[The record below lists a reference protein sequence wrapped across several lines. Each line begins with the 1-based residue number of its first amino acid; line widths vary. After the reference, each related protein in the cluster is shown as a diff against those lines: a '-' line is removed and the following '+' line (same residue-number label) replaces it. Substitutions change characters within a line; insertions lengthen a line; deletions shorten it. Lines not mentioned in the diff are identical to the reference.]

1 MHDTDPRK
9 CEKSLLEK
17 SSSNNSDRKNLPKC
31 VSSRAHHYYVNQA
44 LAMRDYFPF
53 LSYIFYLNFPIQLAD
68 AIKILAQ
75 DNISTQSRARNEGG
89 IPPIVELLEFPDLK
103 VQRAV
108 AGALRTLSFENHEN
122 KNQIVECNALPALT
136 LLLCSED
143 VTIQKEAV
151 SVLEHVI
158 NLSPRN
164 IKMALEAGA
173 LQPVITLL
181 REIKNFL
188 VSEIWELLQK
198 KLAATKKSCT
208 YPLATKYCVAKTLEM
223 LERKINGRV
232 LSHLLYLMCAADRSI
247 KRRIALALARLC
259 SPEDQESIF
268 IKNRGLHILLDLLE
282 SWNLEL
288 RQLAS
293 EALYKLADKAGS
305 LFPIYLGKEFV
316 NNPTLSDVTFLIEGK
331 PFHAHKIWLLRAS
344 DAFQEFFDSGYMERE
359 AQDIEISDIRWEV
372 FELMMRYIYTG
383 SVIVTLYVAHDLLKA
398 AHEYRLDVLKHL
410 CECTIK
416 QNIQVDNFFLTY
428 ESSEACNSMVLRDAC
443 IVFVLGEFDN
453 LVALPGFL
461 HLLNRMTPEMR
472 DYFIRELSRPI
483 QA

>member
-17 SSSNNSDRKNLPKC
+17 SSSNNSDRE
-31 VSSRAHHYYVNQA
+31 
-44 LAMRDYFPF
+44 
-53 LSYIFYLNFPIQLAD
+53 QLAD

-181 REIKNFL
+181 R
-188 VSEIWELLQK
+188 
-198 KLAATKKSCT
+198 
-208 YPLATKYCVAKTLEM
+208 AK
-223 LERKINGRV
+223 GGAG
-232 LSHLLYLMCAADRSI
+232 LYLGPPLVTGQNETCLSSDNVVN
-247 KRRIALALARLC
+247 
-259 SPEDQESIF
+259 F
-268 IKNRGLHILLDLLE
+268 ISAGGVQKLE
-282 SWNLEL
+282 
-288 RQLAS
+288 
-293 EALYKLADKAGS
+293 G
-305 LFPIYLGKEFV
+305 
-316 NNPTLSDVTFLIEGK
+316 
-331 PFHAHKIWLLRAS
+331 
-344 DAFQEFFDSGYMERE
+344 
-359 AQDIEISDIRWEV
+359 
-372 FELMMRYIYTG
+372 
-383 SVIVTLYVAHDLLKA
+383 
-398 AHEYRLDVLKHL
+398 
-410 CECTIK
+410 
-416 QNIQVDNFFLTY
+416 
-428 ESSEACNSMVLRDAC
+428 
-443 IVFVLGEFDN
+443 GEF
-453 LVALPGFL
+453 
-461 HLLNRMTPEMR
+461 LN
-472 DYFIRELSRPI
+472 
-483 QA
+483 